1 MKHAEQAKSLLQT
14 AYSDVMYAE
23 RFCKEYLLKAQK
35 LGLQGEK
42 RRLRYY
48 SVIYHKLGNYL
59 KTDFYDLFGEDI
71 VCACE
76 KHDFELVSG
85 ISDFF
90 QKLLEYSIRMYDK
103 FHASANALMSVH
115 GYNYSCAM
123 LERVKYIG
131 DDIKE
136 YRRIISE
143 GVDAGWSDAYIQR
156 LMLRQTTDENV
167 HDRFEEMEGK

>member
-1 MKHAEQAKSLLQT
+1 MRHTEQAKSVLQA

-23 RFCKEYLLKAQK
+23 SFCKEYLLKCQK
-35 LGLQGEK
+35 WGLHGEK

-48 SVIYHKLGNYL
+48 SVIYHKLGNFL

-76 KHDFELVSG
+76 KHEFEKTAG
-85 ISDFF
+85 IHDIFE
-90 QKLLEYSIRMYDK
+90 KLLAYSIKMYDK
-103 FHASANALMSVH
+103 FHATANALMPVH
-115 GYNYSCAM
+115 CSTYAAAL

-136 YRRIISE
+136 YRRVIAE
-143 GVDAGWSDAYIQR
+143 GDEAGWSEAYIQR
-156 LMLRQTTDENV
+156 LMLRQTTAENV
-167 HDRFEEMEGK
+167 HDRFEKLEG